1 MKKLRTLFLL
11 GLLTLCTV
19 LFFACNDDPTPT
31 PDGGTTDGGTTD
43 GGTTDGGGTTD
54 NGGDTAPDA
63 PSSLNEYGDN
73 VVDYDSLFGGAENE

>member
-43 GGTTDGGGTTD
+43 GGGGTTD